1 MQTHKFGGCGWC
13 GNLNF
18 RNTFMFF
25 FCMGQKRRHFW
36 IMFIEWKKKTLL
48 DYVYRVEKED
58 TSICHGAK
66 KEEYPLN
73 LSFLIFSQTLSK
85 KSFSFTIATPCT
97 MHLGGVSCSVNSS
110 TINLVF
116 PQSPRRKIPCNGFS
130 QQQACRDL
138 RSLHGTS

>member
-58 TSICHGAK
+58 TFGLCLQSGKRRHFHLSWGK
-66 KEEYPLN
+66 KGRIP
-73 LSFLIFSQTLSK
+73 T
-85 KSFSFTIATPCT
+85 KSFFFNLLTNALKKVILLYYCHT
-97 MHLGGVSCSVNSS
+97 MHNAPWWCFMFCQFFYNQSS
-110 TINLVF
+110 
-116 PQSPRRKIPCNGFS
+116 FS
-130 QQQACRDL
+130 
-138 RSLHGTS
+138 SISKTKNTM